1 MFADGRDRAAMHE
14 QRAFS
19 SPGLSPNVSETR
31 YGAWPEP
38 FASQNSFSSCL
49 ARFCSAPL
57 SAICVPLVSSLA
69 SEMKARSSASDILAR
84 QA

>member
-1 MFADGRDRAAMHE
+1 MHE

-49 ARFCSAPL
+49 AILQCAAVGDLRAFGQ
-57 SAICVPLVSSLA
+57 
-69 SEMKARSSASDILAR
+69 LAR
-84 QA
+84 IRDEGAEFGERYLGASGMIVPIS